1 MVVRENL
8 GMINTHASISRLK
21 QPNPFTQ
28 GTGEQCRVGMLWA
41 ETLCCQVRSPGVV
54 FSQDSWQQKT
64 PMFVER
70 GYAGSGLGYR
80 N

>member
-1 MVVRENL
+1 MVVGENL
-8 GMINTHASISRLK
+8 GMINTHPSISVLK
-21 QPNPFTQ
+21 QRNPYTQ
-28 GTGEQCRVGMLWA
+28 GTGEECGGVMLWA

-64 PMFVER
+64 PMLVER